1 MTYKGICIRNKA
13 TLPDGS
19 NRHAAGLKESSLK
32 YAIQCE
38 FGGFEYTKTI
48 DFLGSR
54 K

>member
-1 MTYKGICIRNKA
+1 MTCKGICIRHTA

-19 NRHAAGLKESSLK
+19 NRYAAGQKESNSIN
-32 YAIQCE
+32 AIQSE